1 MLLPS
6 ANKSRIG
13 NFSYR
18 NRLRSYNQFS
28 IFRSPS
34 LGTRSA
40 YKAPSVIQGG
50 SEIIHSFRKI
60 SVQLTSVSFQS
71 FLVHHVRNLPTLF
84 KDYRLL
90 VLPLYIQFTKSLLW
104 NIDTPDNMRKKNSQ
118 ENNRPLFCIY
128 SGPDRNRQESDSYT
142 VMPNLYPVPHRI
154 IT

>member
-1 MLLPS
+1 MLLPF

-28 IFRSPS
+28 IFRSPP

-60 SVQLTSVSFQS
+60 PVQLTSVSFQS

-90 VLPLYIQFTKSLLW
+90 VFPLY
-104 NIDTPDNMRKKNSQ
+104 RKQ
-118 ENNRPLFCIY
+118 IGFIY
-128 SGPDRNRQESDSYT
+128 CE
-142 VMPNLYPVPHRI
+142 PNLYSCSTPNHYLNSRNY
-154 IT
+154 